1 MSRRLPLEMSKEFAS
16 YGDQLYTPCCWRFG
30 SVGGIA
36 RQSQREGKD
45 LVERVFS
52 TDQLHPRDRFDYW
65 HSVACKE
72 LVDHSARAENPL
84 DFHAEIETGTLGN
97 LDLVLVKNSP
107 ITVTHT
113 TTHIAHTK
121 SDHLLLRRQLSGV
134 ALVQQDTREVT

>member
-1 MSRRLPLEMSKEFAS
+1 MSRRLWLRVLQKCTNNSS
-16 YGDQLYTPCCWRFG
+16 SSRINYTLRVAVD
-30 SVGGIA
+30 SAVSDVLLVSA
-36 RQSQREGKD
+36 RKGKD

-97 LDLVLVKNSP
+97 LELVL
-107 ITVTHT
+107 
-113 TTHIAHTK
+113 
-121 SDHLLLRRQLSGV
+121 
-134 ALVQQDTREVT
+134 